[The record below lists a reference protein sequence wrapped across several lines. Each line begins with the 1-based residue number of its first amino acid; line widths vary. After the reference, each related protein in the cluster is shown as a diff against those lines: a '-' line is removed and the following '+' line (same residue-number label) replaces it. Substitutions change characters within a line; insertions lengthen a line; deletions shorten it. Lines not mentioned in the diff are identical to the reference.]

1 MEFIN
6 KLKNLGDR
14 SASINK
20 YAVKYAMG
28 VKVRESFISLILLS
42 FLLAGCVSVPLG
54 DKISEGVYYIKDS
67 AGIQID
73 EYNDVTTI
81 SGEAI
86 INQETFAKHTEEHY
100 FLRTF
105 ISGKVVSHQVYA
117 DLGYHT
123 DWLFYNGAAIKG
135 IGNAEFTSLDRDVK
149 MAQYGSIFNETVVAS
164 FPDSELRNGQDS
176 SIQFYSKSGQKTQLT
191 ITARQ
196 KQKQIEMIDSVLN
209 Q

>member
-14 SASINK
+14 IALINK
-20 YAVKYAMG
+20 YAVKYSMG
-28 VKVRESFISLILLS
+28 IKAKESFISLILLP
-42 FLLAGCVSVPLG
+42 FLLAGCVSLG
-54 DKISEGVYYIKDS
+54 DKISHGVYYVKDS
-67 AGIQID
+67 AEIQAD
-73 EYNDVTTI
+73 EYTGMSTI
-81 SGEAI
+81 LGEAI
-86 INQETFAKHTEEHY
+86 TSYTPQIDY
-100 FLRTF
+100 CLRTF
-105 ISGKVVSHQVYA
+105 INGKVVSHQVYA
-117 DLGYHT
+117 KIVYPT
-123 DWLFYNGAAIKG
+123 AWRFYNSAAIKG
-135 IGNAEFTSLDRDVK
+135 IGPVEFTSIGSHANVS
-149 MAQYGSIFNETVVAS
+149 QYGSSFIETVGAS